1 VLSTLKQARRV
12 FVRKVVVTEIEAKS
26 ALNKLKR
33 KVPYGWDLNIYRGC
47 RHGCCYCYALYSHQY
62 LGAEQFSREI
72 FVKTNIV
79 EVLEKELQAPG
90 WQGDVINIGGV
101 TDSYQP
107 AEAEYQLMPQ
117 ILKLLIKYKN
127 PAIISTKSDL
137 VLRDYDLI
145 SELSRLTYINI
156 AATITTVDEGVR
168 EKIEPEA
175 ATAAKRFMMLKEF
188 SKTNAS
194 TGLHLMPIIPLLTD
208 SAENL
213 EALCRQASDSQVDYL
228 LPGTL
233 YLRGKTRS
241 AFFEFIKTEYPDK
254 LAALQA
260 IYQTGAAEN
269 SYKTELYKVLN
280 AYRDQYNLS
289 GSYMKPMREKL
300 K

>member
-1 VLSTLKQARRV
+1 MN
-12 FVRKVVVTEIEAKS
+12 KVVVREIEAKS

-47 RHGCCYCYALYSHQY
+47 RHGCRYCYALYSHQY
-62 LGAEQFSREI
+62 LGVEQFSREI

-79 EVLEKELQAPG
+79 EMLEKELQAPG

-175 ATAAKRFMMLKEF
+175 ATATKRFMMLKEF
-188 SKTNAS
+188 SKANAS

-213 EALCRQASDSQVDYL
+213 ESLCRQASDSQVDYL

-233 YLRGKTRS
+233 YLRGKTRA
-241 AFFEFIKTEYPDK
+241 AFFEFINTEYPDK

-260 IYQTGAAEN
+260 IYQTGAAGK

-280 AYRDQYNLS
+280 AFRDQYNLS
-289 GSYMKPMREKL
+289 GSYMQPMREKL
-300 K
+300 KQ